1 VDLEESE
8 KMETNLKK
16 GHVRFTILHFND
28 FHSRVEEADNYFGE
42 CTPDES
48 SAGLVLS
55 F

>member
-1 VDLEESE
+1 MDLEESKE
-8 KMETNLKK
+8 EETKLKN